1 MRVFISSTYTDLVE
15 HRKAVANVLKRME
28 LKTGRMEVFCAQP
41 DSPLN
46 VSLEEVSES
55 DLFVGIYAHRYGF
68 IPENQ
73 EFSMIELEF
82 NHAMEKGI
90 PIFAFLVDPDYDW
103 PDEYIEQEPERSI
116 LKNFKNRVQSTLV
129 RELFTSPD
137 DLAMKA
143 ASSIARYTLRQ
154 LEKQMEELQRL
165 TKERGEERQ
174 KIGIQA
180 EVLQTRVKNLDLQ
193 EEKLYRILNLLPQLR
208 ELLPHTYS
216 LGLEDAPAQTGW
228 KNRRNN
234 LLNTLAELCGGLSIS
249 DICKSVLDIF
259 HVWNGRRIAGL
270 GSISN
275 IPPEYEESLEALQK
289 HIKHELKTTKFEREK
304 VRAKL
309 EEIIT

>member
-15 HRKAVANVLKRME
+15 HRKAVANALERME

-46 VSLEEVSES
+46 VSLEEGSES

-103 PDEYIEQEPERSI
+103 PDEYIEQEPERSM
-116 LKNFKNRVQSTLV
+116 LENFKNRVQSALV

-143 ASSIARYTLRQ
+143 ASSIARYTSRQ

-228 KNRRNN
+228 KSRRNN

-289 HIKHELKTTKFEREK
+289 HIEHELKTTKFEREK